1 MHQNQSCCKQP
12 IVKIAYLSNQKQQS
26 PATTKNKNFQPPQPQ
41 SQQIVNN
48 QQNNVIDHNPYL
60 QKNRD
65 KKEQINPQLNTMYGD
80 KSIID
85 QINNPSEIKQKI

>member
-1 MHQNQSCCKQP
+1 M
-12 IVKIAYLSNQKQQS
+12 
-26 PATTKNKNFQPPQPQ
+26 TTKNKNFQPPQPQ
-41 SQQIVNN
+41 PQTQQIANN
-48 QQNNVIDHNPYL
+48 QQNYVIDHNPYL